1 MSLHSQI
8 KESLKDAMRAKDETK
23 LLTLRGLIS
32 AFGNE
37 LLTAPEGA
45 IEVSDEVAIT
55 IVKRQVKQH
64 KDAIEQ
70 FKTGGRDDLV
80 NAETA
85 ELTILEEYLPE
96 LMSEDQIKLIVED
109 KKSQLGVTS
118 KADMGKLMGAVVKEL
133 KGQADGAVV
142 KKLVEELLA

>member
-37 LLTAPEGA
+37 LLTAPEGVT
-45 IEVSDEVAIT
+45 EVSDESALT
-55 IVKRQVKQH
+55 IIKRQVKQH

-96 LMSEDQIKLIVED
+96 LMSEDQIKAVIE
-109 KKSQLGVTS
+109 KKKTELGITN
-118 KADMGKLMGAVVKEL
+118 KAEMGKLMGAVVKEL

-142 KKLVEELLA
+142 KKLAEELLA

>member
-1 MSLHSQI
+1 
-8 KESLKDAMRAKDETK
+8 MRAKDETK

-45 IEVSDEVAIT
+45 VEVSDEVAIS

-70 FKTGGRDDLV
+70 FKAGGREDLV

-96 LMSEDQIKLIVED
+96 LMSEDQIKSIVED
-109 KKSQLGVTS
+109 KKFQLGVTS
-118 KADMGKLMGAVVKEL
+118 KADMGKLIGAVMKEIA
-133 KGQADGAVV
+133 GGADGAVV
-142 KKLVEELLA
+142 KKIVEESLG